1 MIAQLKGYYTGHQ
14 QEDGVKGKKEKVRI
28 VLPHLPEK
36 EASPNYTKGHFYG
49 LNKVRRNQHEEVMI
63 LVRNEGVPDTPW
75 DKAHLHIKWRAS
87 DRRRRDP
94 DNLLGAMKGHIDG
107 LHYSGLIKDD
117 SAQCLSISMEY
128 EEKAETDETIMEIT
142 RASDTTA

>member
-1 MIAQLKGYYTGHQ
+1 MK
-14 QEDGVKGKKEKVRI
+14 EKKEQVTI

-49 LNKVRRNQHEEVMI
+49 LNKVRQTQHDEVI
-63 LVRNEGVPDTPW
+63 LLVRNEGVPDTPW
-75 DKAHLHIKWRAS
+75 PKAHLHVMWKAA
-87 DRRRRDP
+87 DKRRRDS
-94 DNLLGAMKGHIDG
+94 DNLLASMKGHIDG

-128 EEKAETDETIMEIT
+128 EEAAENYETIMEIT
-142 RASDTTA
+142 EVGNTTA

>member
-1 MIAQLKGYYTGHQ
+1 MS
-14 QEDGVKGKKEKVRI
+14 ERKVRI

-49 LNKVRRNQHEEVMI
+49 LNKVRQTQHDEVI
-63 LVRNEGVPDTPW
+63 LLVRNEGVPDTPW
-75 DKAHLHIKWRAS
+75 ATAHLHIKWRAS
-87 DRRRRDP
+87 DKRLRDP

-128 EEKAETDETIMEIT
+128 EEKTETNETIMEIT
-142 RASDTTA
+142 EVGNTRA

>member
-1 MIAQLKGYYTGHQ
+1 MK
-14 QEDGVKGKKEKVRI
+14 EKKEQVTI

-36 EASPNYTKGHFYG
+36 EASPNYTKGHYYG
-49 LNKVRRNQHEEVMI
+49 LNKLRQNQHDEVI
-63 LVRNEGVPDTPW
+63 LLVRNEGVPDIPW
-75 DKAHLHIKWRAS
+75 PKAHLHIKWRAS

-107 LHYSGLIKDD
+107 LHYSKLIKDD

-142 RASDTTA
+142 KAPDTTA

>member
-1 MIAQLKGYYTGHQ
+1 MS
-14 QEDGVKGKKEKVRI
+14 ERKVRI

-49 LNKVRRNQHEEVMI
+49 LNKVRQIQHDEVI
-63 LVRNEGVPDTPW
+63 LLVRNEGVPDTPW
-75 DKAHLHIKWRAS
+75 PKAHLHIKWRAS
-87 DRRRRDP
+87 DKRRRDP

-128 EEKAETDETIMEIT
+128 EEKTETNETIMEIT
-142 RASDTTA
+142 EVGNTRA

>member
-1 MIAQLKGYYTGHQ
+1 MS
-14 QEDGVKGKKEKVRI
+14 ERKVRI

-49 LNKVRRNQHEEVMI
+49 LNKVRQIQHDEVI
-63 LVRNEGVPDTPW
+63 LLVRNEGVPDTPW
-75 DKAHLHIKWRAS
+75 AKAHLHIKWRAS
-87 DRRRRDP
+87 DKRRRDP
-94 DNLLGAMKGHIDG
+94 DNLLGAMKGHIAG

-128 EEKAETDETIMEIT
+128 EEKTETNETIMEIT
-142 RASDTTA
+142 EVGNTRA